1 MAIEANKENS
11 IEWYTGNKT
20 VTLSLTSRKH
30 MTKVKRAAEKH
41 PEEVEVYENPDGSIC
56 AHVPLSYIKIS
67 PPRQVSEEQRLAAAD
82 RLRKSR
88 AKNEDEELDK
98 ECVKEED

>member
-1 MAIEANKENS
+1 MEANKENA
-11 IEWYTGNKT
+11 IEWMTGNKT

-30 MTKVKRAAEKH
+30 ITKIKRAAEKH
-41 PEEVEVYENPDGSIC
+41 PEEVDIHENPDGSIC
-56 AHVPLSYIKIS
+56 AHVPLLYIKIS

-88 AKNEDEELDK
+88 TKNDLNELDEES
-98 ECVKEED
+98 VEEDN